1 MEPFLSHLVRLVLS
15 DIVVIL
21 GRSYPRCI
29 DSHIIILVEYMSDL
43 LYIPWSYFRV
53 IRIDR
58 MP

>member
-1 MEPFLSHLVRLVLS
+1 MESFLSYSVKLVLS

-21 GRSYPRCI
+21 GRSYLRCM